1 MVLNDNYKNKL
12 IKNLNRTI
20 DELKQKETGD
30 FKYISKLKKRPIG
43 MALASLIIAIVGI
56 IIIAV
61 GAYYFTSEQDNKG
74 VEFVNKVFNKYTETQ
89 EYGIGFM
96 AFGGIVF
103 VLCPIL
109 FFMDKNQ
116 MDKRNKALNDFI
128 KDNKSLEFY
137 SEIDNKV
144 KKLYDYRLINLSEKM
159 MWVNKI
165 MKELNNDYSEAIK
178 ALEEIKAQI
187 TSNSDAFVERVLAN
201 VNETSFTSFIETI

>member
-1 MVLNDNYKNKL
+1 
-12 IKNLNRTI
+12 
-20 DELKQKETGD
+20 
-30 FKYISKLKKRPIG
+30 
-43 MALASLIIAIVGI
+43 
-56 IIIAV
+56 
-61 GAYYFTSEQDNKG
+61 
-74 VEFVNKVFNKYTETQ
+74 
-89 EYGIGFM
+89 
-96 AFGGIVF
+96 
-103 VLCPIL
+103 
-109 FFMDKNQ
+109 MDKNQ